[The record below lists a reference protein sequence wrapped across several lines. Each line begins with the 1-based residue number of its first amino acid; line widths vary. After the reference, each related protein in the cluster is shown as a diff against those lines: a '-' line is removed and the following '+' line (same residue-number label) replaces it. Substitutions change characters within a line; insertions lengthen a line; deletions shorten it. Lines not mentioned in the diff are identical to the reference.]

1 MRRPF
6 AFAFLAAAL
15 YFLLPLGGGILHIG
29 MVVPALFFAV
39 LSLWCFWGRPVSRW
53 LRRTLIVLYTLA
65 ATIAAVFLWQMTTAA
80 HNTPISENGNATVI
94 VPGCEVIEERPS
106 LMLQN
111 RIDAA
116 YAYLTAHPDAVC
128 ICSGGMADDEII
140 TEASCIADTLAG
152 MGIDPTRLYQEDHS
166 VNTEENL
173 RFSAELIRKEGLSPI
188 TVIATDNFHQYR
200 AALYAR
206 RNGLTPFSAGCR
218 SPWYL
223 AGGYWCREMAAILA
237 AYIL

>member
-1 MRRPF
+1 MRRPL
-6 AFAFLAAAL
+6 AFLFLAATL
-15 YFLLPLGGGILHIG
+15 YFLLPLGGGIVHIG
-29 MVVPALFFAV
+29 MIVPALAFAG
-39 LSLWCFWGRPVSRW
+39 LSLWCFWGRPVPRW
-53 LRRTLIVLYTLA
+53 LRRTLIVLYALA
-65 ATIAAVFLWQMTTAA
+65 ALITALFLWQMTASA
-80 HNTPISENGNATVI
+80 HNAPIPENGSGTVI
-94 VPGCEVIEERPS
+94 VLGCEVIGERPS

-111 RIDAA
+111 RIDVA
-116 YAYLTAHPDAVC
+116 YTYLIAHPDAVC

-152 MGIDPTRLYQEDHS
+152 MGIDPTRLYQEDRS
-166 VNTEENL
+166 ANTEENL
-173 RFSAELIRKEGLSPI
+173 RFSAELIQKNGLSPI
-188 TVIATDNFHQYR
+188 AVIATDNFHEYR

-206 RNGLTPFSAGCR
+206 RNGLTPFSVGCR